1 MREAQ
6 LPGVPVSPSL
16 GPAKTTIAIPARS
29 DLAAP
34 AFAMATNGPDAGRKT
49 VQRCFVEHLRANLE
63 RHPETARD
71 VDLPST
77 LESHH
82 CCDFETMGATT
93 PTHLAP
99 LHANVHD
106 PHGPDGVAAVVRHIK
121 DKSNDLTRAE
131 IMMRARAANVAARD
145 ASDDVSLSV
154 DECVVWLKDP
164 MSSQR
169 ITEPGKGAKCEHVEC
184 FDLVTFLRATLR
196 ATRYSQRSKC
206 ADPARHPMCHPLHT
220 AKKNVGR
227 CDYCRHWR
235 CPICRKPLGLNDL
248 EYDAFIADVL
258 AKTSAERVKV
268 KPSTSQWEAV
278 RVSPRPPPRNDESD
292 SEDEAEAFARRREA
306 VEAEAPAPGTA
317 GRTIVIDLDAEEG
330 APAPS
335 EAQTQAEE
343 EEPQPQPPLPQITE
357 VPPPPPLPQIT
368 KVAEVPPPPP
378 VAAVAAQARPPVHP
392 APSESP
398 RAMWRGDTSP
408 AKDPRQQKAPR
419 RAAVIAIA
427 PMDPVGAAARPT
439 STVTTTVTLA
449 ARPAI
454 PPARIPA
461 AAPPARRAGA
471 TTSVSPVRERT
482 DPLVNPDVFARVGAV
497 LKTVAT
503 AFRAENASAWCE
515 RASRVGASRAGPANK
530 SVEYRAL
537 DQLATWV
544 EKLYADTRAMTH
556 GNRDALKAT
565 IARHNT
571 GDEFQK
577 FRKLVREKRL
587 CETTRVGG
595 KIHAILEFMSHTRD
609 WWKAVVRKEALPKA
623 LPLNRD
629 GSYKTPPMDVSLFS
643 LQKDVSG
650 GDDPEGGAAAASTER
665 PAERPASS
673 GAVKKTKESTY
684 NKAANAK
691 EKKRA
696 RAEAA
701 SPAPGAA
708 KKFAANA
715 ARPSAAAAPTPK
727 PKQKRRLPSHCD
739 ARGHG
744 HCEWN
749 RSTPLKAHPKL
760 KHVAICEG
768 CHAFYC
774 STPFNV
780 GRDGYYEQC
789 RCCSDGHERIV
800 CCDRCSQVF
809 CQPCIANLGGKAY
822 AKDVHDVETWRCFSC
837 DPDAVAKGR

>member
-82 CCDFETMGATT
+82 CCDFETIGATT

-184 FDLVTFLRATLR
+184 LDLVTFLRATLR
-196 ATRYSQRSKC
+196 ATRYSQRSRC

-235 CPICRKPLGLNDL
+235 CPICRKPLGFNDL

-268 KPSTSQWEAV
+268 KPSTSQWEVV
-278 RVSPRPPPRNDESD
+278 RVLPRPPPRNDESD
-292 SEDEAEAFARRREA
+292 SEDEAEAFARRHEA
-306 VEAEAPAPGTA
+306 FEAEAPAPGTA
-317 GRTIVIDLDAEEG
+317 GRAIVIDLDAEEG

-335 EAQTQAEE
+335 EAQAQAEE
-343 EEPQPQPPLPQITE
+343 EEPQPQPPLPLPQITEVPPPPPLPQITE

-368 KVAEVPPPPP
+368 KVPPPPP
-378 VAAVAAQARPPVHP
+378 APVAAPARPIPRSRDP

-398 RAMWRGDTSP
+398 RAMRRGDTSP

-419 RAAVIAIA
+419 RAAVAIA

-439 STVTTTVTLA
+439 STITTTVTLA

-515 RASRVGASRAGPANK
+515 RASRAGLHK

-537 DQLATWV
+537 DENHFSPLI
-544 EKLYADTRAMTH
+544 TH
-556 GNRDALKAT
+556 SSPSW
-565 IARHNT
+565 I
-571 GDEFQK
+571 
-577 FRKLVREKRL
+577 
-587 CETTRVGG
+587 
-595 KIHAILEFMSHTRD
+595 
-609 WWKAVVRKEALPKA
+609 AVVWNTLGK
-623 LPLNRD
+623 
-629 GSYKTPPMDVSLFS
+629 
-643 LQKDVSG
+643 
-650 GDDPEGGAAAASTER
+650 
-665 PAERPASS
+665 
-673 GAVKKTKESTY
+673 
-684 NKAANAK
+684 KAALYL
-691 EKKRA
+691 
-696 RAEAA
+696 
-701 SPAPGAA
+701 
-708 KKFAANA
+708 
-715 ARPSAAAAPTPK
+715 T
-727 PKQKRRLPSHCD
+727 
-739 ARGHG
+739 
-744 HCEWN
+744 
-749 RSTPLKAHPKL
+749 
-760 KHVAICEG
+760 V
-768 CHAFYC
+768 
-774 STPFNV
+774 
-780 GRDGYYEQC
+780 
-789 RCCSDGHERIV
+789 
-800 CCDRCSQVF
+800 
-809 CQPCIANLGGKAY
+809 
-822 AKDVHDVETWRCFSC
+822 
-837 DPDAVAKGR
+837 